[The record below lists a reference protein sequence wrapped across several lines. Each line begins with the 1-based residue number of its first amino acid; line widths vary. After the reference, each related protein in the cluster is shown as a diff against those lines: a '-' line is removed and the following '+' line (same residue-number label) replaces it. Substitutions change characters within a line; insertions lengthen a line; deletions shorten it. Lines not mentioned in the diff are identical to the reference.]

1 MTVHFLNVCSGC
13 CADGDVT
20 NELVKGMDAETP
32 PRALPSHPEVPED
45 GHRKLSV
52 DESMPASEDNSDA
65 GKGGQRSRESSGQQH
80 VAVAT
85 SPAADDS
92 SKDVQS
98 APTRVTQSSER
109 QGGGQG
115 REDKGEMVIS
125 AASPGSLPRLSSRGS
140 NGLGEK
146 EGAVS
151 ASDQSPCR
159 EGEGPAIFARK
170 DTASEGSMSSSR
182 KSRPPP
188 LEQVHSISGDVEV
201 AGVEAAS
208 KTKRPSSPV
217 RHKDFPS
224 ERCAPLKCTQ
234 HPVFVAAANGDM
246 AALRQLEQLDRSSL
260 ALKLDWGWTAAH
272 LAAACGQDD
281 VLLYMYARDPRNLM
295 VTNDA
300 GQNPLHYA
308 AANGQLYATR
318 VLVKRAPDLMLWK
331 CNDGRRPAD
340 MAKAGKC
347 RRLLKYAT
355 YASFSD
361 PPPFSTPARV
371 I

>member
-1 MTVHFLNVCSGC
+1 MTVLLRVFSECG
-13 CADGDVT
+13 ADGDVT
-20 NELVKGMDAETP
+20 IELVKGKDAETP
-32 PRALPSHPEVPED
+32 PMALHSHPEVPED
-45 GHRKLSV
+45 VRRKLSV
-52 DESMPASEDNSDA
+52 DGSEDSSTA
-65 GKGGQRSRESSGQQH
+65 VEKSGQRSSESLGQQH
-80 VAVAT
+80 VTVAT

-92 SKDVQS
+92 SQDVQS
-98 APTRVTQSSER
+98 ALTRVTPSSEGQGGR
-109 QGGGQG
+109 QGV
-115 REDKGEMVIS
+115 EDQGEMAVGNGS
-125 AASPGSLPRLSSRGS
+125 FPASSGSLLRPSSGES
-140 NGLGEK
+140 NDLGDK
-146 EGAVS
+146 EGVVS
-151 ASDQSPCR
+151 VSGEPASR
-159 EGEGPAIFARK
+159 EGSAGLARK
-170 DTASEGSMSSSR
+170 ETASEGSMSSSR

-188 LEQVHSISGDVEV
+188 LEQVQAISGAVEV
-201 AGVEAAS
+201 AGVKAAS
-208 KTKRPSSPV
+208 QAKSPV

-295 VTNDA
+295 VKNDA

-347 RRLLKYAT
+347 RRLLKYA
-355 YASFSD
+355 
-361 PPPFSTPARV
+361 P
-371 I
+371 